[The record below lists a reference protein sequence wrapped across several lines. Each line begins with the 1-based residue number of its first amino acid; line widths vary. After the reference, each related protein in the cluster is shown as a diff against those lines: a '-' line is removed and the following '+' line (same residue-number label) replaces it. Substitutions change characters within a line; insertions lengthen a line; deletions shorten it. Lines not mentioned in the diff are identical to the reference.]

1 MKNFAFVFPGQ
12 GSQAVGMLD
21 GWGDHPAVAQTLQE
35 ASDALGEDVG
45 RLIHEGPKEAL
56 ALTTN
61 TQPVMLVA
69 GVAAWRVWRAEGG
82 ALPAAVAGHSLGE
95 YSALVASGVLTLAQ
109 AAPLVRLRAAAMQE
123 AVPVGTGAMAAILG
137 LDAAKVIAGCAEVT
151 AAMGHNGT
159 EVVEAVNF
167 NDPAQTV
174 IAGSKAAVEKACE
187 AFKAAGAKRALPLPV
202 SAPFHSSLMKPAAEK
217 LRAALAAIPLAAP
230 QIPVLNN
237 IDVAVQQDADA
248 IRDAL
253 YRQAFGPV
261 RWVECVQALKARG
274 ITHIVEC
281 GPGKVLAGMT
291 KRIDAELTGAAL
303 YDPATLNEVKE
314 LLAWANPP
322 QPPPWR
328 WSRVPRAASAPPSHW
343 NWPHAATRSS
353 APPPPT
359 KALRASPRRWPRTQA
374 AGAPT

>member
-21 GWGDHPAVAQTLQE
+21 GWGSHPAVAQALQE

-151 AAMGHNGT
+151 GAMGQNST

-187 AFKAAGAKRALPLPV
+187 ALKAAGAKRALPLPV

-217 LRAALAAIPLAAP
+217 LRTALAATQLAAP

-274 ITHIVEC
+274 ISHLVEC
-281 GPGKVLAGMT
+281 GPGKVLMGLT

-303 YDPATLNEVKE
+303 FDPATLNEVKE
-314 LLAWANPP
+314 LLA
-322 QPPPWR
+322 
-328 WSRVPRAASAPPSHW
+328 
-343 NWPHAATRSS
+343 
-353 APPPPT
+353 
-359 KALRASPRRWPRTQA
+359 
-374 AGAPT
+374 